1 METNS
6 KKSGLKR
13 GLLVMLIFLAV
24 LCGWAYFELRE
35 KGATYIDNPG
45 KQDITVQIDDKTYQ
59 VPAGQFVKA
68 EVSLGEHKLSCR
80 ETGIANETFQVDPC
94 KQGLINPTRSKYVI
108 YNIIYTEKDL
118 RAQFKPYEVEGK
130 EVYSLLGAPE
140 VTDALFVP
148 DRTMGNGGN
157 IDVKEPSIK
166 SYSRLNQ
173 DYAFLTKI
181 FRLKEFFEF
190 YDKHN
195 Q

>member
-1 METNS
+1 MEANNKKLS
-6 KKSGLKR
+6 LKSGLSI
-13 GLLVMLIFLAV
+13 LLIVIVIFG
-24 LCGWAYFELRE
+24 GWAYFELRE
-35 KGATYIDNPG
+35 KGATYIDNPSD
-45 KQDITVQIDDKTYQ
+45 KSITVLIDDKSYQ

-68 EVSLGEHKLSCR
+68 EVSLGTHKLSCR
-80 ETGIANETFQVDPC
+80 ETGIANETLTVDPC
-94 KQGLINPTRSKYVI
+94 KQGVINPTKSKYVV

-140 VTDALFVP
+140 VTDALFIA

-157 IDVKEPSIK
+157 IDVKEPSVK

-190 YDKHN
+190 YNKHN

>member
-1 METNS
+1 METTT
-6 KKSGLKR
+6 KKPRIKN
-13 GLLVMLIFLAV
+13 VVFIILAV
-24 LCGWAYFELRE
+24 LVVLGGWAYFELRE

-45 KQDITVQIDDKTYQ
+45 NQNLTVQIDDKTYQ
-59 VPAGQFVKA
+59 VPAGKFVAA
-68 EVSLGEHKLSCR
+68 EVSLGAHKLSCR
-80 ETGIANETFQVDPC
+80 ETGIENETFMVEPC
-94 KQGLINPTRSKYVI
+94 KQGVINPTKSKYVI

-140 VTDALFVP
+140 VTDALFIP

-157 IDVKEPSIK
+157 IDVKEPSVK

-173 DYAFLTKI
+173 DYSFLTKI
-181 FRLKEFFEF
+181 FRLKAFFEF
-190 YDKHN
+190 YDKHD

>member
-1 METNS
+1 MATNNKKLS
-6 KKSGLKR
+6 LKSGLSI
-13 GLLVMLIFLAV
+13 LLIVVVV
-24 LCGWAYFELRE
+24 LGGWAYFELRE
-35 KGATYIDNPG
+35 KGATYIDNPTS
-45 KQDITVQIDDKTYQ
+45 QNITVQIDDKTYQ

-94 KQGLINPTRSKYVI
+94 KQGVINPTRSKYVI

-157 IDVKEPSIK
+157 IDVKEPSVK

-173 DYAFLTKI
+173 DYSFLTKI
-181 FRLKEFFEF
+181 FRLKEFFAF
-190 YDKHN
+190 YDKQN

>member
-1 METNS
+1 MATNNKKMS
-6 KKSGLKR
+6 LKSGLSI
-13 GLLVMLIFLAV
+13 LLIVVVV
-24 LCGWAYFELRE
+24 LGGWAYFELRE

-45 KQDITVQIDDKTYQ
+45 KHDITVQIDDKTYQ
-59 VPAGQFVKA
+59 VPAGQFIKA

-80 ETGIANETFQVDPC
+80 EMGIANETFQVDPC
-94 KQGLINPTRSKYVI
+94 KQGVINPTRSKYVI

-140 VTDALFVP
+140 VTNALFVP

-157 IDVKEPSIK
+157 IDVKEPSVK

-173 DYAFLTKI
+173 DYSFLTKI
-181 FRLKEFFEF
+181 FRLKDFFEF
-190 YDKHN
+190 YDKQN

>member
-1 METNS
+1 MATNNKKLS
-6 KKSGLKR
+6 LKSGLSI
-13 GLLVMLIFLAV
+13 LLIVVVV
-24 LCGWAYFELRE
+24 LGSWAYFELRE

-45 KQDITVQIDDKTYQ
+45 DQDITVQIDDKTYA

-94 KQGLINPTRSKYVI
+94 KQGVINPTRSKYVI

-118 RAQFKPYEVEGK
+118 RAQFKPYEVDGK
-130 EVYSLLGAPE
+130 EVYSMLGEPE
-140 VTDALFVP
+140 LNDALFIP

-166 SYSRLNQ
+166 SYSRFNQ
-173 DYAFLTKI
+173 DYSFLTKI

>member
-1 METNS
+1 MATNNKKLS
-6 KKSGLKR
+6 LKSGLSI
-13 GLLVMLIFLAV
+13 LLIVVVV
-24 LCGWAYFELRE
+24 LGGWAYFELRE

-68 EVSLGEHKLSCR
+68 EVSLGEHKLSCP

-94 KQGLINPTRSKYVI
+94 KQGVINPTRSKYVI

-157 IDVKEPSIK
+157 IDVKEPSVK

-173 DYAFLTKI
+173 DYSFLTKI
-181 FRLKEFFEF
+181 FRLKEFFAF
-190 YDKHN
+190 YDKQN